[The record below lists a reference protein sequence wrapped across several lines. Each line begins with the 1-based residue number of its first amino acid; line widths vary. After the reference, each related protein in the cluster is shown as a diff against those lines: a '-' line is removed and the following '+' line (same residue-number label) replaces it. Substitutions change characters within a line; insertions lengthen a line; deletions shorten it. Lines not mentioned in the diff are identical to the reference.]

1 MRFLC
6 RIRTLALIRPLQ
18 RYQADIA
25 AGTHQEDAQQLAV
38 LARLDS
44 LWHDLVR
51 YAERHQKRRS
61 WRRWLPGAR
70 VPPPQGVYLWGS
82 VGRGKTYLMDVF
94 FDSLPFSA
102 KQRLHF
108 HRFMQDIHHQLAL
121 KKGQANPLEH
131 IADDLAQSYCVLCL
145 DEFFV
150 TDIGDA
156 MLLGNLVQALFQRG
170 VVLVTTSNIVPAELY
185 ENGLQRERFIPAIRA
200 LEAHTEVI
208 NLVSVM
214 DYRLRQLQQATL
226 YLTPITP
233 NTEAQLRQEF
243 EHLVSD
249 LAGIQYAGAIQVLGR
264 QLHVRARAEDII
276 WFDFDALCGGPRSA
290 HDYIEIAREFHAV
303 VLSDVPQLGADDD
316 DRVRRFVH
324 LVDEF
329 YDRRVKLLMSA
340 AVPIL
345 QLYPA
350 GRRRFEFERT
360 ESRLL
365 EMQSQAYLAAAHLS

>member
-1 MRFLC
+1 LV
-6 RIRTLALIRPLQ
+6 RPLQ

-25 AGTHQEDAQQLAV
+25 AGTHQEDPQQLAV
-38 LARLDS
+38 LERLDQ
-44 LWHDLVR
+44 LWQDLIHYNAQR
-51 YAERHQKRRS
+51 QKGRGWFGRLWSRR
-61 WRRWLPGAR
+61 
-70 VPPPQGVYLWGS
+70 VKPPQGVYLWGG

-94 FDSLPFSA
+94 YESLPFAA
-102 KQRLHF
+102 KRRLHF
-108 HRFMQDIHHQLAL
+108 HRFMQDIHHQLSL
-121 KKGQANPLEH
+121 KKGQANPLER

-156 MLLGNLVQALFQRG
+156 MLLGTLVQALFERG
-170 VVLVTTSNIVPAELY
+170 VVLVTTSNIVPSRLY
-185 ENGLQRERFIPAIRA
+185 QNGLQRERFIPAIRQ

-208 NLVSVM
+208 NLASAM

-226 YLTPITP
+226 YLTPLSAQ
-233 NTEAQLRQEF
+233 TEAQLREEF

-249 LAGIQYAGAIQVLGR
+249 PAGIRYDGTIAVLGR
-264 QLHVRARAEDII
+264 KLKVRARAEDIV
-276 WFDFDALCGGPRSA
+276 WFDFEAICGGPRSA

-303 VLSDVPQLGADDD
+303 VLSDIPQLGPEDD

-329 YDRRVKLLMSA
+329 YDRRVKLLISA

-345 QLYPA
+345 QLYPE
-350 GRRRFEFERT
+350 GQRRFEFERT

-365 EMQSQAYLAAAHLS
+365 EMQSADYLAAAHLS

>member
-1 MRFLC
+1 MV
-6 RIRTLALIRPLQ
+6 RPLQ

-25 AGTHQEDAQQLAV
+25 AGTHQEDPQQLAV
-38 LARLDS
+38 LARLDQ
-44 LWHDLVR
+44 LWQDLV
-51 YAERHQKRRS
+51 AFDQKRQRG

-70 VPPPQGVYLWGS
+70 IQPPKGLYLWGG

-94 FDSLPFSA
+94 YDSLPFAA
-102 KQRLHF
+102 KRRLHF
-108 HRFMQDIHHQLAL
+108 HRFMQDIHHQLSL

-156 MLLGNLVQALFQRG
+156 MLLGTLVQALFQRG
-170 VVLVTTSNIVPAELY
+170 VVLVTTSNIVPARLY

-208 NLVSVM
+208 HLVSVM

-226 YLTPITP
+226 YLTPITA

-243 EHLVSD
+243 ERLVAD
-249 LAGIQYAGAIQVLGR
+249 PAGIRDAGSIQVLGR
-264 QLHVRARAEDII
+264 KLPVRARAEDIV

-329 YDRRVKLLMSA
+329 YDRRVKLLISA

-345 QLYPA
+345 ELYPE

-365 EMQSQAYLAAAHLS
+365 EMQSEEYLAAAHLS

>member
-1 MRFLC
+1 MV
-6 RIRTLALIRPLQ
+6 RPLQ

-25 AGTHQEDAQQLAV
+25 AGSHQEDPQQLEV
-38 LARLDS
+38 LNRLDQ
-44 LWHDLVR
+44 LWHALVR
-51 YAERHQKRRS
+51 YDQQRQQG
-61 WRRWLPGAR
+61 RRWFQRLFSGR
-70 VPPPQGVYLWGS
+70 VKAPQGIYLWGG

-94 FDSLPFSA
+94 YESLPFAA
-102 KQRLHF
+102 KRRLHF
-108 HRFMQDIHHQLAL
+108 HRFMQDIHQQLTL
-121 KKGQANPLEH
+121 KKGQANPLDR

-156 MLLGNLVQALFQRG
+156 MLLGTLVQALFERG
-170 VVLVTTSNIVPAELY
+170 VVLVTTSNIVPSGLY
-185 ENGLQRERFIPAIRA
+185 QNGLQRARFIPAIRQ

-208 NLVSVM
+208 HLASAM

-226 YLTPITP
+226 YLTPLSAD
-233 NTEAQLRQEF
+233 TETQLRHEF
-243 EHLVSD
+243 EQLVSD
-249 LAGIQYAGAIQVLGR
+249 PAGIRYDGTIVVLGR
-264 QLHVRARAEDII
+264 KLNVRARAEDIV
-276 WFDFDALCGGPRSA
+276 WFDFEAICGGPRSA

-303 VLSDVPQLGADDD
+303 VLSNIPQLGPDDD

-329 YDRRVKLLMSA
+329 YDRRVKLLISA

-345 QLYPA
+345 QLYPE

-365 EMQSQAYLAAAHLS
+365 EMQSADYLAAAHLS

>member
-1 MRFLC
+1 LV
-6 RIRTLALIRPLQ
+6 RPLQ

-25 AGTHQEDAQQLAV
+25 AGTHQEDPQQRAV
-38 LARLDS
+38 LEQLDRL
-44 LWHDLVR
+44 WQALVD
-51 YAERHQKRRS
+51 YQAKRQPARS
-61 WRRWLPGAR
+61 WWRRLLPAQAQAPKGI
-70 VPPPQGVYLWGS
+70 YLWGG

-94 FDSLPFSA
+94 YDSLPFAA
-102 KQRLHF
+102 KRRLHF
-108 HRFMQDIHHQLAL
+108 HRFMQDIHHQLTL
-121 KKGQANPLEH
+121 KKGQANPLDR

-156 MLLGNLVQALFQRG
+156 MLLGTLVQALFERG
-170 VVLVTTSNIVPAELY
+170 VVLVTTSNIVPSGLY
-185 ENGLQRERFIPAIRA
+185 QNGLQRARFMPAIHQ
-200 LEAHTEVI
+200 LETHTEVI
-208 NLVSVM
+208 HLTSAM

-226 YLTPITP
+226 YLTPLGAETD
-233 NTEAQLRQEF
+233 ALLRQEF

-249 LAGIQYAGAIQVLGR
+249 PAGIRYDGTIVVLGR
-264 QLHVRARAEDII
+264 KLNVRARAEDIV
-276 WFDFDALCGGPRSA
+276 WFDFEAICGGPRSA

-303 VLSDVPQLGADDD
+303 VLSNIPQLGPEDD

-329 YDRRVKLLMSA
+329 YDRRVKLLISA

-345 QLYPA
+345 ELYPE
-350 GRRRFEFERT
+350 GQRRFEFERT

-365 EMQSQAYLAAAHLS
+365 EMQSEDYLAAAHLS